1 VVFLGRVWNA
11 CVSVEGEEIMM
22 LTEKFPFP
30 VEHDGQTDLYIHV
43 GLKGSLV
50 KRLLAENV
58 APELLE
64 IVKRGTK
71 FQAMFDALVAADEAF
86 SGIIIDDSF
95 PSHESGMALKAG
107 AIVRAILTII
117 KAQGLH
123 EEEE

>member
-1 VVFLGRVWNA
+1 MV
-11 CVSVEGEEIMM
+11 

-30 VEHDGQTDLYIHV
+30 LVHDGQTDLCINVEFY
-43 GLKGSLV
+43 GQLV
-50 KRLLAENV
+50 KKTLAENIQ
-58 APELLE
+58 PELLE
-64 IVKRGTK
+64 IVQRGTK

-123 EEEE
+123 ETKEAGQ

>member
-1 VVFLGRVWNA
+1 
-11 CVSVEGEEIMM
+11 MM

>member
-1 VVFLGRVWNA
+1 MVFLGRVWNA

>member
-1 VVFLGRVWNA
+1 MA
-11 CVSVEGEEIMM
+11 
-22 LTEKFPFP
+22 TEMFPFP

-43 GLKGSLV
+43 DRGGAKLDKH
-50 KRLLAENV
+50 LLAENV

-71 FQAMFDALVAADEAF
+71 FQVMFDALVAADEAF

-123 EEEE
+123 EEEDGD